1 LKHFKLSVEG
11 TAEERSAQVTRG
23 GISIECVSTPNLYV
37 NSTTGA
43 PLYVCGEALDID
55 ADCGGFNLAWAWI
68 SGIRA
73 ASSL

>member
-1 LKHFKLSVEG
+1 M
-11 TAEERSAQVTRG
+11 
-23 GISIECVSTPNLYV
+23 
-37 NSTTGA
+37 
-43 PLYVCGEALDID
+43 D

>member
-1 LKHFKLSVEG
+1 MSARRRSRVVAYLLREHLNTQSTRARSV
-11 TAEERSAQVTRG
+11 VD
-23 GISIECVSTPNLYV
+23 
-37 NSTTGA
+37 A

-55 ADCGGFNLAWAWI
+55 ADCGGFNLAWAWL